1 MFEVASSS
9 PEVGESSASSSPEVG
24 GSSTSTLP
32 GVSDVSSSIGVIGR
46 GGGGECPLDVLQ
58 FLNMNLLTRMS
69 ANMDVQLK
77 TMCFEGSH

>member
-32 GVSDVSSSIGVIGR
+32 GVSDVSSSIGVIG
-46 GGGGECPLDVLQ
+46 GGGGGGVNVLSMYCN
-58 FLNMNLLTRMS
+58 FS
-69 ANMDVQLK
+69 I
-77 TMCFEGSH
+77 